1 MTSNIDVQGG
11 EVERIISESSP
22 LGDADNYHKD
32 SENANFCTSDP
43 TLHSVLPS
51 VVLVSPLGG
60 ASVADDGKY
69 LTPKGNLSDM

>member
-1 MTSNIDVQGG
+1 MGG
-11 EVERIISESSP
+11 
-22 LGDADNYHKD
+22 
-32 SENANFCTSDP
+32 ENANFCTSDP
-43 TLHSVLPS
+43 TLYSVLPS